1 MAIPTSAAIIAASK
15 DQDLR
20 DRAVALASTMDP
32 PLSAADVESLRM
44 RLATAPVD
52 EGGNTVASVFE
63 YAVANYEPAPRPG
76 EDPAA
81 VTDAHILYALAHIRP
96 TQQSN

>member
-44 RLATAPVD
+44 RLATAPVNENGD
-52 EGGNTVASVFE
+52 TVASVFE
-63 YAVANYEPAPRPG
+63 FAVANYEPAPRPG
-76 EDPAA
+76 ENPAA
-81 VTDAHILYALAHIRP
+81 VTDAHILHALAQIRP

>member
-52 EGGNTVASVFE
+52 ESGNTIASVFE
-63 YAVANYEPAPRPG
+63 YAEANYEPAPRPG

-81 VTDAHILYALAHIRP
+81 VTDNHILYALAQIRP
-96 TQQSN
+96 TQQSS